1 MNPIKRIH
9 FNSIWL
15 LLLAYVSG
23 ILINAQSS
31 TLLWER
37 YHWLLLSCA
46 TATLLLSCITRY
58 IRPATA
64 LAILVF
70 TLGAGL
76 YSAGLHPP
84 ASTTDLS
91 QLYTKNEVSV
101 YANVLNIDPQPQR
114 WRMDV
119 AIEQITDHHLT
130 TPAQGKLRVQVLA
143 PFTASDTTVDN
154 SRLTILPGDH
164 IVFRAKLYA
173 PRMFDIPAEFNYP
186 RYLAGQGIF
195 TCASIKDS
203 TSIIRLNTQHLSW
216 RQTIE
221 RWRCRVGRT
230 VEALFPP
237 EQSAY
242 LLSLTLGQ
250 KTRLSTTQREQLAA
264 FGISHLFSISGLHL
278 GLLTAILYQLMN
290 LVYRRSE
297 YLMLKLPAQTA
308 VPALCLPVI
317 IFYLVFTGAA
327 IPTIRAAL
335 IVTIGLFALLTQRH
349 TSPLNLLALAAFVIL
364 GFDPLA
370 LFSASFQL
378 SFAGVGAILFC
389 MPTFYHLLKH
399 RAVRWLLMPAWLT
412 LIATLATTPIALWHF
427 HTLAPAA
434 LICNLYTV
442 PIIGL
447 AALPSALLGTALIGI
462 IPSIGFALLQCSSW
476 LINFTLHLSQQIAQG
491 PLSAQ
496 MLFLSPVQSALIAL
510 CCLTL
515 LSLCSKSWRSC
526 TVIAIASGLIWLSS
540 CWQSATPALQLTALS
555 IGQGDSLLL
564 RLADDKTLLIDGG
577 GFFSPTFDVG
587 KRLLAPALGSMG
599 VNHLDAVVL
608 THDHP
613 DHRKGL
619 IYILRNF
626 SVDQFWCSI
635 PLPELHYSLQQVIA
649 ERAISVRLFTPG
661 WSSIP
666 TGSMTT
672 LDIFA
677 PPGSH
682 NSMNDRSLTLLASHG
697 HDGVLLT
704 GDLEQHGIELL
715 LDHQL
720 PAPVT
725 LLKLPHHGSRRSA
738 PQQLMHRTHPEFAIA
753 SVGYGNSYGF
763 PHAEV
768 VSEVDRVGAKLIR
781 TDLDGTVQFSSWGA
795 GWTED
800 RL

>member
-1 MNPIKRIH
+1 
-9 FNSIWL
+9 L
-15 LLLAYVSG
+15 
-23 ILINAQSS
+23 
-31 TLLWER
+31 
-37 YHWLLLSCA
+37 C
-46 TATLLLSCITRY
+46 
-58 IRPATA
+58 
-64 LAILVF
+64 
-70 TLGAGL
+70 
-76 YSAGLHPP
+76 
-84 ASTTDLS
+84 
-91 QLYTKNEVSV
+91 TKQEVSV
-101 YANVLNIDPQPQR
+101 YARVLNIDPQPNR

-119 AIEQITDHHLT
+119 DIEQITNQHLR

-143 PFTASDTTVDN
+143 PFTALDEAVDN
-154 SRLTILPGDH
+154 SRLNILPGDH
-164 IVFRAKLYA
+164 IVFRAKLYK
-173 PRMFDIPAEFNYP
+173 PRMLDIPAEFNYP
-186 RYLAGQGIF
+186 RYLAGLGIF

-203 TSIIRLNTQHLSW
+203 TSIIRLDPQHIGW

-230 VEALFPP
+230 VEALFTP
-237 EQSAY
+237 EQSAF

-250 KTRLSTTQREQLAA
+250 KTRLSSAQREQLAA
-264 FGISHLFSISGLHL
+264 YGISHLFSISGLHL
-278 GLLTAILYQLMN
+278 GLLAGLLYQLIN
-290 LVYRRSE
+290 FIYRRSE

-308 VPALCLPVI
+308 VPMLTLPAI
-317 IFYLVFTGAA
+317 FFYLIFTGAA

-335 IVTIGLFALLTQRH
+335 IVAIGVLALLTQRH
-349 TSPLNLLALAAFVIL
+349 TSPINLLALAAFIIL

-389 MPTFYHLLKH
+389 LPTFHNHCKH
-399 RAVRWLLMPAWLT
+399 RVARWVLLPFWLT
-412 LIATLATTPIALWHF
+412 LIATLATMPIALWHF
-427 HTLAPAA
+427 HTLALAA
-434 LICNLYTV
+434 LICNLFAV

-447 AALPSALLGTALIGI
+447 ATLPLALLGTALISTV
-462 IPSIGFALLQCSSW
+462 PSLGFTLLLSSGW
-476 LINFTLHLSQQIAQG
+476 LMNFTLQIAQHIAQG
-491 PLSAQ
+491 PLAVQ
-496 MLFLSPVQSALIAL
+496 MLFLSPVQSVLIAL
-510 CCLTL
+510 CCTTI

-526 TVIAIASGLIWLSS
+526 TVLACASALLWFSS
-540 CWQSATPALQLTALS
+540 YWQAVPPALQLTALS

-564 RLADDKTLLIDGG
+564 RLADKKTFLIDGG
-577 GFFSPTFDVG
+577 GFYSPTFDVG
-587 KRLLAPALGSMG
+587 KRLLAPALGYMG
-599 VNHLDAVVL
+599 INHLDAVIL

-635 PLPELHYSLQQVIA
+635 PLQELHYSLQQVIA
-649 ERAISVRLFTPG
+649 ERGISVRLFTPG

-672 LDIFA
+672 LNIFA

-768 VSEVDRVGAKLIR
+768 VNEVDRVGAKLIR